1 MYHKNEELEY
11 FVQKRRFAVWEILT
25 SVEVRFELP
34 CLGLISV
41 IEILKPLRY
50 RLVSREKYSGQ

>member
-1 MYHKNEELEY
+1 MYHKNEALEY

-34 CLGLISV
+34 YLGLISV

-50 RLVSREKYSGQ
+50 RLVAREKYSGQ